1 MSPETAGRWTIV
13 TLLLA
18 VQIFANVDRQ
28 ILNVL
33 VEPVK
38 AEFGLSD
45 KVMGLLTGA
54 AFSVFYAVLGVP
66 LALLADRANRR
77 NLIAAALAVWS
88 AMTVFCG
95 LATTA
100 LQLVL
105 ARIGVAVGE
114 AGAGPASQSIVS
126 DLFAPKERALP
137 MAMLAVGPN
146 LGIMFGFVAGSLL
159 AEMFGWRMAFIAV
172 GVPGL
177 LMALVILAAMREPR
191 RGYMDG
197 LQDEPDDEEWI
208 RFKTSMTEILS
219 GTALSIL
226 FGGQLLHRFR
236 TLIVAVWNFGFGDLL
251 RTIIKRR
258 SLLWI
263 IAGFSCAGMFGY
275 GAIAWATAFFN
286 RSYGLSPGEI
296 GPIIGILVGVG
307 GAIGTLAGG
316 WLADRTGRHDVR
328 WRLWIICISASIAA
342 PLSAAAFLAQN
353 QWLTLA
359 LMTLPASVAI
369 FHAGPSFA
377 LVQELVP
384 LRLRALA
391 AAFLLFCLNVIGGG
405 LGPFVVGLLS
415 DLMEPSL
422 GRESLRYAMLALT
435 VPILLSVVFYYL
447 AARRLPRDLADA
459 HAAAA

>member
-13 TLLLA
+13 ALLLA

-191 RGYMDG
+191 RGMID
-197 LQDEPDDEEWI
+197 
-208 RFKTSMTEILS
+208 K
-219 GTALSIL
+219 
-226 FGGQLLHRFR
+226 
-236 TLIVAVWNFGFGDLL
+236 VADRPEDRPGFGTLL
-251 RTIIKRR
+251 RTIAARP
-258 SLLWI
+258 SLMWI

-342 PLSAAAFLAQN
+342 PLAAAAFLAQN

-359 LMTLPASVAI
+359 LMTFPASVAI

-405 LGPFVVGLLS
+405 LGPFIVGLLS

-435 VPILLSVVFYYL
+435 VPILLSVLFYYL
-447 AARRLPRDLADA
+447 AARRLPRDLAEA

>member
-13 TLLLA
+13 ALLLA
-18 VQIFANVDRQ
+18 VQIFANIDRQ
-28 ILNVL
+28 ILNVV

-77 NLIAAALAVWS
+77 NLIAAAIAVWS

-95 LATTA
+95 MAVTA
-100 LQLVL
+100 MQLVL

-126 DLFAPKERALP
+126 DLFAPSERAMP

-146 LGIMFGFVAGSLL
+146 LGIMFGFVAGSIL

-177 LMALVILAAMREPR
+177 IMAVIIVAAMREPR
-191 RGYMDG
+191 RGMIEQAEDRPE
-197 LQDEPDDEEWI
+197 DRP
-208 RFKTSMTEILS
+208 
-219 GTALSIL
+219 
-226 FGGQLLHRFR
+226 
-236 TLIVAVWNFGFGDLL
+236 GFGTLM
-251 RTIIKRR
+251 RTIAARR
-258 SLLWI
+258 SLMWL

-275 GAIAWATAFFN
+275 GAIAWATAFFH
-286 RSYGLSPGEI
+286 RSYGMSSGEI

-316 WLADRTGRHDVR
+316 WLADRAGKRDVR
-328 WRLWIICISASIAA
+328 WRLWIICITASIAA
-342 PLSAAAFLAQN
+342 PLSTAAFLAN
-353 QWLTLA
+353 NPWLTLA

-369 FHAGPSFA
+369 FHAGPTYA

-391 AAFLLFCLNVIGGG
+391 AAFLLFSLNVIGGG
-405 LGPFVVGLLS
+405 LGPFLVGLLS
-415 DLMEPSL
+415 DLLQPSL
-422 GRESLRYAMLALT
+422 GHESLRYAMMSLT
-435 VPILLSVVFYYL
+435 VPILLSVLFYYL
-447 AARRLPRDLADA
+447 AARRLPRDLAEA
-459 HAAAA
+459 HASA

>member
-1 MSPETAGRWTIV
+1 MSPETTGRWTIV
-13 TLLLA
+13 VLLLA

-28 ILNVL
+28 ILNVV

-77 NLIAAALAVWS
+77 NLIAAAIAVWS

-95 LATTA
+95 MAATA
-100 LQLVL
+100 AQLVL

-126 DLFAPKERALP
+126 DLFAPSERATP

-146 LGIMFGFVAGSLL
+146 LGIMFGFVAGSIL

-177 LMALVILAAMREPR
+177 LMALVIVAAMREPR
-191 RGYMDG
+191 RGMIDNVA
-197 LQDEPDDEEWI
+197 DRPEE
-208 RFKTSMTEILS
+208 RL
-219 GTALSIL
+219 
-226 FGGQLLHRFR
+226 
-236 TLIVAVWNFGFGDLL
+236 GFGTLL
-251 RTIIKRR
+251 RTITARP

-307 GAIGTLAGG
+307 GAGGTLAGG

-328 WRLWIICISASIAA
+328 WRLWIICITASVAA
-342 PLSAAAFLAQN
+342 PLSAAAFLANN

-405 LGPFVVGLLS
+405 LGPFLVGLLS
-415 DLMEPSL
+415 DLMAPSL

-435 VPILLSVVFYYL
+435 VPILLSVLFYYL
-447 AARRLPRDLADA
+447 AARRLPKDLADA
-459 HAAAA
+459 RAAA

>member
-13 TLLLA
+13 VLLLA

-28 ILNVL
+28 VLNVV

-54 AFSVFYAVLGVP
+54 AFSVFYAILGVP

-77 NLIAAALAVWS
+77 NLIAAAIAVWS

-100 LQLVL
+100 LQLIL

-126 DLFAPKERALP
+126 DLFAPKERAMP

-146 LGIMFGFVAGSLL
+146 LGIMFGFIAGSML
-159 AEMFGWRMAFIAV
+159 AEAFGWRMAFLVV

-177 LMALVILAAMREPR
+177 LMALIILAAMREPR
-191 RGYMDG
+191 RGMIDN
-197 LQDEPDDEEWI
+197 
-208 RFKTSMTEILS
+208 
-219 GTALSIL
+219 
-226 FGGQLLHRFR
+226 
-236 TLIVAVWNFGFGDLL
+236 VADRPGERPGFGTLL
-251 RTIIKRR
+251 RTIAARR

-275 GAIAWATAFFN
+275 GAIAWATAFFH

-307 GAIGTLAGG
+307 GAVGTLAGG
-316 WLADRTGRHDVR
+316 WLADRTGKRDVR
-328 WRLWIICISASIAA
+328 WRLWIICITASIAA
-342 PLSAAAFLAQN
+342 PLSIAAFLANN

-359 LMTLPASVAI
+359 LLTLPASLAI

-405 LGPFVVGLLS
+405 LGPFIVGLLS
-415 DLMEPSL
+415 DLMAPSL
-422 GRESLRYAMLALT
+422 GRESLRYAMMALT
-435 VPILLSVVFYYL
+435 VPIVLSVLFYYL
-447 AARRLPRDLADA
+447 AARRLPRDLAEA

>member
-13 TLLLA
+13 VLLLA

-28 ILNVL
+28 VLNVV

-54 AFSVFYAVLGVP
+54 AFSVFYAILGVP

-77 NLIAAALAVWS
+77 NLIAAAIAVWS

-100 LQLVL
+100 LQLIL

-126 DLFAPKERALP
+126 DLFAPKERAMP

-146 LGIMFGFVAGSLL
+146 LGIMFGFIAGSML
-159 AEMFGWRMAFIAV
+159 AEAFGWRMAFLVV

-177 LMALVILAAMREPR
+177 LMALIILAAMREPR
-191 RGYMDG
+191 RGYVDG
-197 LQDEPDDEEWI
+197 FKDEPDDEEWVK
-208 RFKTSMTEILS
+208 FKTRMAEALT
-219 GTALSIL
+219 GTAMSIL
-226 FGGQLLHRFR
+226 FDGQLFSRLRKI
-236 TLIVAVWNFGFGDLL
+236 IVAIWDFGFGDLV

-275 GAIAWATAFFN
+275 GAIAWATAFFH

-307 GAIGTLAGG
+307 GAVGTLAGG
-316 WLADRTGRHDVR
+316 WLADRTGKRDVR
-328 WRLWIICISASIAA
+328 WRLWIICITASIAA
-342 PLSAAAFLAQN
+342 PLSIAAFLANN

-359 LMTLPASVAI
+359 LLTLPASLAI

-405 LGPFVVGLLS
+405 LGPFIVGLLS
-415 DLMEPSL
+415 DLMAPSL
-422 GRESLRYAMLALT
+422 GRESLRYAMMALT
-435 VPILLSVVFYYL
+435 VPIVLSMLFYYL
-447 AARRLPRDLADA
+447 AARRLPRDLAEA

>member
-13 TLLLA
+13 ALLLA

-88 AMTVFCG
+88 AMTVVCG

-100 LQLVL
+100 LQLIL

-177 LMALVILAAMREPR
+177 LMALIILAAMR
-191 RGYMDG
+191 
-197 LQDEPDDEEWI
+197 
-208 RFKTSMTEILS
+208 
-219 GTALSIL
+219 
-226 FGGQLLHRFR
+226 
-236 TLIVAVWNFGFGDLL
+236 
-251 RTIIKRR
+251 
-258 SLLWI
+258 
-263 IAGFSCAGMFGY
+263 
-275 GAIAWATAFFN
+275 
-286 RSYGLSPGEI
+286 
-296 GPIIGILVGVG
+296 
-307 GAIGTLAGG
+307 
-316 WLADRTGRHDVR
+316 
-328 WRLWIICISASIAA
+328 
-342 PLSAAAFLAQN
+342 
-353 QWLTLA
+353 
-359 LMTLPASVAI
+359 
-369 FHAGPSFA
+369 
-377 LVQELVP
+377 
-384 LRLRALA
+384 
-391 AAFLLFCLNVIGGG
+391 
-405 LGPFVVGLLS
+405 
-415 DLMEPSL
+415 
-422 GRESLRYAMLALT
+422 
-435 VPILLSVVFYYL
+435 
-447 AARRLPRDLADA
+447 
-459 HAAAA
+459 